1 MHVMMAPMTW
11 RGVAK
16 GVAVLAAMTTLAGC
30 SWRLETEPE
39 AFRTP
44 SPVTIVRDQLAAAE
58 GAVESAASAGD
69 DALAQAERDAAPVRV
84 AALGGVSPTSAP
96 RAADDLEAAIAS
108 ARDAAL
114 ACMGAAG
121 DDPLAG
127 LCASIALSHE
137 VMSTAADPL
146 TIADAGYGSGPD
158 TLPGADTEVSTA
170 ELSELA
176 LAHDQLG
183 ALYEVVAARGT
194 DGAREVALTRSAS
207 ERARAKALL
216 AIDGVSDLT
225 QPQYDIPTDAGA
237 PLAAEL
243 TIAQRYAAALVD
255 AAPRDRLWLYNS
267 AVAAYAQAIVN
278 GLAPGDVPA
287 LPGATTVP
295 APQ

>member
-1 MHVMMAPMTW
+1 MMAPMTW

-137 VMSTAADPL
+137 VMSAAADPL
-146 TIADAGYGSGPD
+146 TIAGYGSGPD
-158 TLPGADTEVSTA
+158 TLPGPDSALPLGD
-170 ELSELA
+170 LSELA

-183 ALYEVVAARGT
+183 ALYEVVAARSTGA
-194 DGAREVALTRSAS
+194 ARETALARSAS
-207 ERARAKALL
+207 ERDRARALL
-216 AIDGVSDLT
+216 AIDGVTNLT
-225 QPQYDIPTDAGA
+225 EPQYAIPTDAGA
-237 PLAAEL
+237 PLEAEL
-243 TIAQRYAAALVD
+243 AIAQRYSSALVG
-255 AAPRDRLWLYNS
+255 AAPQDRLWLYNA
-267 AVAAYAQAIVN
+267 AVAAYAQAIAS

-287 LPGATTVP
+287 LPGAATPP
-295 APQ
+295 AP